1 MNIRFVSSLTPDDED
16 QFAPA
21 LLTAISAL
29 LDHCPIAYTIRIETV
44 RVIFQHSH
52 PPMGAHGN
60 GGPSAASEQES
71 SGAPGS
77 AIKPGGAIKSS
88 S

>member
-1 MNIRFVSSLTPDDED
+1 MNISFVSSLTPDDEE

-29 LDHCPIAYTIRIETV
+29 LDHFPIAYTIRIETA
-44 RVIFQHSH
+44 RAMFQHSH

-60 GGPSAASEQES
+60 GGPSAGSEQQR
-71 SGAPGS
+71 SGA
-77 AIKPGGAIKSS
+77 PGGAIKSS
-88 S
+88 G